1 MADDAKEGKQSLE
14 LDEILVAEFEYI
26 AQSAFQAH
34 EDRARV
40 TTFYL
45 VSVGS
50 FLAAVLGAQ
59 VDVLDTP
66 FYVAFAALFLVL
78 SVMGWLTLLQLVRLR
93 LAWFE
98 SVKAMNTVK
107 DFYVERNREL
117 AAAFRWRMDTMPP
130 PFKPES
136 VAYLLAIQVSLLSAG
151 MLGAA
156 AVFVEL
162 AFGLTF
168 EQDPWLLLVGV
179 GAGVIYY
186 VVQMNVHRSK
196 LGR

>member
-107 DFYVERNREL
+107 DFYVERNL
-117 AAAFRWRMDTMPP
+117 
-130 PFKPES
+130 
-136 VAYLLAIQVSLLSAG
+136 SL
-151 MLGAA
+151 
-156 AVFVEL
+156 
-162 AFGLTF
+162 
-168 EQDPWLLLVGV
+168 
-179 GAGVIYY
+179 I
-186 VVQMNVHRSK
+186 HI
-196 LGR
+196 